1 MVIVCYVF
9 FMLHSVNITPLVLCG
24 TLLFSNYTLL
34 QEVSAIHNN
43 VIRHRVNNARLDLNL
58 SEFILLFYIGEN

>member
-24 TLLFSNYTLL
+24 TLLFFNYTLL
-34 QEVSAIHNN
+34 QEVSAILNN
-43 VIRHRVNNARLDLNL
+43 VIRHRVNNECLDLNL